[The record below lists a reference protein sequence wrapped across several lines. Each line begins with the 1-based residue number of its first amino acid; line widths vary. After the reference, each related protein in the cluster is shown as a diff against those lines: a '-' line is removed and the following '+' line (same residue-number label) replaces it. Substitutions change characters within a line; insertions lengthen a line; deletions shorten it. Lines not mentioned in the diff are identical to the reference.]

1 MDVSIVL
8 VSYNTEELTKN
19 CIKSIY
25 EKTEGLN
32 FDIWVVDNAS
42 KDNSVLMIK
51 EEFPQVK
58 LIESKENLGFGRAN
72 NLAIRQSN
80 AKYILLL
87 NTDTILINNA
97 IKILFDYMELPEN
110 QNVGGCGGQL
120 YNADM
125 TLQGSIGCF
134 DDLKFLFKKCFG
146 LNWTSRF
153 NRFKKIYKK
162 NILKESHNKKNNTTH
177 ETDFIIGAD
186 LMLRK
191 SVLDRIGLFDER
203 FFMFAEEAEICFRVK
218 KDGNKIMFVPDAKI
232 IHFGGGT
239 TNKQNTS
246 IEVEKMRLTSDILF
260 YKICYGEKAGKLAK
274 FFFTVYYFRYLFLR
288 FFSPKAFKR
297 LFMVLQVKI

>member
-25 EKTEGLN
+25 EKTEGLH
-32 FDIWVVDNAS
+32 FDVWVVDNAS
-42 KDNSVLMIK
+42 KDNSIQTIK

-120 YNADM
+120 YNSDM
-125 TLQGSIGCF
+125 TLQGSTGQF
-134 DDLKFLFKKCFG
+134 DDLQFLFKKCFG

-153 NRFKKIYKK
+153 NRFKNIYKK
-162 NILKESHNKKNNTTH
+162 NILKENHSQKINIAH

-191 SVLDRIGLFDER
+191 SVLDKIDLFDER

-218 KDGNKIMFVPDAKI
+218 KYGHKIMFVPDAKI

-260 YKICYGEKAGKLAK
+260 YKICYGDDAGKVAK
-274 FFFTVYYFRYLFLR
+274 FFFIIYYFRYLFLR
-288 FFSPKAFKR
+288 LFSPKAFKR
-297 LFMVLQVKI
+297 LFMAINAKL